1 MNVIR
6 KKYEQTNQNFSEK
19 VGRVDKQ
26 YEFGSEIHNLENK
39 TDTFKKLIVELQ
51 DETEKFLQ
59 PDPKLRKKFV
69 NSPRIERS
77 NKMHSKPSKSLV
89 DTMTTYGRKLDDLQ
103 ENRIEFPSRDSK
115 YLGKS
120 LVEFGN
126 SLEQLGDEKIAVEN
140 TIRHEFLDPL
150 DLILSQDFAEVSF
163 HRRKLENRRLKYFIC
178 ILFKYHNRQRCK
190 NNNNI

>member
-26 YEFGSEIHNLENK
+26 YELGSEIHNLENK
-39 TDTFKKLIVELQ
+39 TDIFKKLIVELQ

-59 PDPKLRKKFV
+59 PDPKLRKKYA

-77 NKMHSKPSKSLV
+77 SLHSKPSKSLV

-103 ENRIEFPSRDSK
+103 ENRIESPLL
-115 YLGKS
+115 YP
-120 LVEFGN
+120 
-126 SLEQLGDEKIAVEN
+126 I
-140 TIRHEFLDPL
+140 FL
-150 DLILSQDFAEVSF
+150 
-163 HRRKLENRRLKYFIC
+163 RKKD
-178 ILFKYHNRQRCK
+178 
-190 NNNNI
+190 

>member
-26 YEFGSEIHNLENK
+26 YELGSEIHNLENK
-39 TDTFKKLIVELQ
+39 TDIFKKLIVDLQ

-59 PDPKLRKKFV
+59 PDPKLRKKYA

-77 NKMHSKPSKSLV
+77 SLHSKSSKSLV
-89 DTMTTYGRKLDDLQ
+89 DTMTSYGRKLDDLQ

-120 LVEFGN
+120 LVEFGS
-126 SLEQLGDEKIAVEN
+126 SLEQLGDEKIAFEN

-163 HRRKLENRRLKYFIC
+163 HRRKLENRRLKYSY
-178 ILFKYHNRQRCK
+178 K
-190 NNNNI
+190 